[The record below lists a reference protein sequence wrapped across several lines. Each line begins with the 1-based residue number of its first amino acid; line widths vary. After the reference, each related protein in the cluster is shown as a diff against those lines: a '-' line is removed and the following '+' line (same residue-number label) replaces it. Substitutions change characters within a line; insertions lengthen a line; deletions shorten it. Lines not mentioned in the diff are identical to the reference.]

1 MRLVHGTHNRQIGN
15 GKCKRACGD
24 KNRVKSQK
32 CYLSRN
38 MKCLIE
44 DEQLTVEM
52 GSKAKEMALKEFT
65 IEKSTRNIVEA
76 LKPLT

>member
-1 MRLVHGTHNRQIGN
+1 MDTKSEKSKGCT
-15 GKCKRACGD
+15 KCK
-24 KNRVKSQK
+24 
-32 CYLSRN
+32 N

-65 IEKSTRNIVEA
+65 IEKSTRNIVEE

>member
-1 MRLVHGTHNRQIGN
+1 
-15 GKCKRACGD
+15 
-24 KNRVKSQK
+24 
-32 CYLSRN
+32 

-65 IEKSTRNIVEA
+65 IEKSIRNIVEA

>member
-1 MRLVHGTHNRQIGN
+1 MHLIHGTYNCQIGN
-15 GKCKRACGD
+15 DKGKRSCGG
-24 KNRVKSQK
+24 KNRVKSRK

-65 IEKSTRNIVEA
+65 IEKSIRNIVEA

>member
-1 MRLVHGTHNRQIGN
+1 
-15 GKCKRACGD
+15 
-24 KNRVKSQK
+24 
-32 CYLSRN
+32 

-44 DEQLTVEM
+44 DEHLTAEM
-52 GSKAKEMALKEFT
+52 GSRAKKRALKEFT